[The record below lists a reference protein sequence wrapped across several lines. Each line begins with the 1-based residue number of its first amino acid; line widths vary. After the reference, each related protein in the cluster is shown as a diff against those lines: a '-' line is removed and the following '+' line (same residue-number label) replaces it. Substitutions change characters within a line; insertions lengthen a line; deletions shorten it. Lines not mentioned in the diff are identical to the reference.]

1 MAILW
6 LLLIGFIC
14 YKLFKSS
21 GNPNQLERQASEG
34 MSDFRV
40 RLKKVN
46 IDNGGVRASVYE
58 VQGQGLFP
66 IRSSKT
72 LAFVTSVFDETEEG
86 LIPVLSVLEKL
97 QEPSNI
103 TFQHTMQVGRVHEHQ
118 GISDWVRIGVV
129 IPDILV
135 PPYGG
140 NRTLVVVTRM
150 IDINN
155 SPEITQGF
163 TDSAHSGLIA
173 QYTLNLPFE
182 FSNKGYL
189 EVEEHRDEAM
199 SLSLKI
205 GVATAMADGSLD
217 SSEGYVLKN
226 WVERALA
233 PYTGERREKL
243 KNLYNHAMQSA
254 FSDIKSG
261 QLSLS
266 ALTSRLNEIGEKSI
280 KYETIDLCFSVM
292 AADGVADPAELR
304 TINIVARA
312 LELDLS
318 EIEQM
323 RDKAVLKLDAELSEK
338 DDFESLLGI
347 QQGWSNDQVKTHL
360 RREFQ
365 KWNNR
370 LNTLPE
376 GNERDNAQK
385 TLDLIAEARKRY
397 G

>member
-1 MAILW
+1 MEILG
-6 LLLIGFIC
+6 LLVIGFII
-14 YKLFKSS
+14 YGLFKNSNKPS
-21 GNPNQLERQASEG
+21 QLERLASQG
-34 MSDFRV
+34 MADFRV

-46 IDNGGVRASVYE
+46 IDSGDVRSSVYE
-58 VQGQGLFP
+58 VQGRGLFP
-66 IRSSKT
+66 IRTSKT
-72 LAFVTSVFDETEEG
+72 LAFVTSVFDETEDG
-86 LIPVLSVLEKL
+86 LIPVLSVLENL
-97 QEPSNI
+97 QEPDNI
-103 TFQHTMQVGRVHEHQ
+103 TFQHKMQVGRVHENQ
-118 GISDWVRIGVV
+118 GISDWVRIGLVV
-129 IPDILV
+129 PEILV

-140 NRTLVVVTRM
+140 NRKLVVVTRM

-163 TDSAHSGLIA
+163 LDSAHSGLLG
-173 QYTLNLPFE
+173 QYTLNLQFD
-182 FSNKGYL
+182 FTNKGYL

-205 GVATAMADGSLD
+205 GVAIAMADGSLD
-217 SSEGYVLKN
+217 STEGYVLKN
-226 WVERALA
+226 WVERAIA
-233 PYTGERREKL
+233 PYTGERREEL
-243 KNLYNHAMQSA
+243 KSLYNRAMQSA
-254 FSDIKSG
+254 YSDLKSG

-266 ALTSRLNEIGEKSI
+266 ELTTRLNEIGEKSI

-304 TINIVARA
+304 TINTVAKA
-312 LELDLS
+312 LELDLN

-323 RDKAVLKLDAELSEK
+323 RDKAVLKLDARLSETE
-338 DDFESLLGI
+338 DFESLLGI
-347 QQGWSNDQVKTHL
+347 QKGWSNDQVKTHL

-376 GNERDNAQK
+376 GDERDNAQK